1 MMSELAG
8 WCVGGASLYYTHKNF
23 LKSPWYMQLHDVL
36 AMKTWFKLILYV
48 KGYEKSKDTT
58 FYY

>member
-1 MMSELAG
+1 
-8 WCVGGASLYYTHKNF
+8 
-23 LKSPWYMQLHDVL
+23 MQLHDVL

-58 FYY
+58 FYYLWKFYNIFIINRDMEI